1 MDVTRTIR
9 ITFKGDTDMTRILL
23 TATVLSLTLNA
34 TADAAGDFFI
44 KLDGIEGES
53 QSAAPA
59 PQPAATRIII
69 TARPRS
75 R

>member
-1 MDVTRTIR
+1 MIR
-9 ITFKGDTDMTRILL
+9 EKSRGDTDMTRILL
-23 TATVLSLTLNA
+23 TATLLSLTLNA
-34 TADAAGDFFI
+34 TADAAGDFYI
-44 KLDGIEGES
+44 KIDSIEGES
-53 QSAAPA
+53 QSATTA

>member
-1 MDVTRTIR
+1 
-9 ITFKGDTDMTRILL
+9 MTRILL
-23 TATVLSLTLNA
+23 TATLLSLTLNA
-34 TADAAGDFFI
+34 AADAAGDYFL
-44 KLDGIEGES
+44 KIETIPGES
-53 QSAAPA
+53 ADAQPA